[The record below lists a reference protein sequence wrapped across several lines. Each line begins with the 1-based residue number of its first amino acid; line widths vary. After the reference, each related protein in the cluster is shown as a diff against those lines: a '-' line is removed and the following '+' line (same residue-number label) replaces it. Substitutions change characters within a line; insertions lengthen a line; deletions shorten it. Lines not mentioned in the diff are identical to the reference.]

1 MCCNNLFLMG
11 DGFDILTL
19 CNRCVYYGYMIK
31 TLLNI
36 KVDAEVKMRAKKLAA
51 SLGLPLSTV
60 VNAQLK
66 RFIDEKEMRFALPVK
81 MSKKL
86 ERMIAKVENDTK
98 LHRNLS
104 PVFKSGKEM
113 DEYLSSL

>member
-1 MCCNNLFLMG
+1 M
-11 DGFDILTL
+11 T
-19 CNRCVYYGYMIK
+19 K

-36 KVDAEVKMRAKKLAA
+36 KVDTEVKTQAKKLAA
-51 SLGLPLSTV
+51 SLGLPLSTI

-66 RFIDEKEMRFALPVK
+66 RFVDEKEIRFVSPVK

-86 ERMIAKVENDTK
+86 ERMISLVEKDIQAN
-98 LHRNLS
+98 RNLS

-113 DEYLSSL
+113 DEYLASL